1 MKNGK
6 LCCIN
11 LWRQL
16 EISGRLTRG
25 VEYLYDFVVVCDRRV
40 VVLVDF
46 VVVVA
51 NTTLVR
57 FVEVVGLA
65 VVTRVTRVRF
75 VVEASGR
82 SAGIVISS
90 RLPSKRS
97 NPMELGKEN

>member
-65 VVTRVTRVRF
+65 VVTRVTR
-75 VVEASGR
+75 
-82 SAGIVISS
+82 
-90 RLPSKRS
+90 LPSFTFL
-97 NPMELGKEN
+97 P